1 MFEGHTQVT
10 CPIMVRLSCVM
21 LCHHFLLMV
30 CMETVLTAI
39 QSSSWHYCKCWSQ
52 LGPIWYANGLRPV
65 TKMGQHWLFLSR
77 TVFVMLAHCQTP
89 PHSWFVP
96 ETVKFVSSVDNSTT
110 FLVIVCPF
118 SLSVCVCVWWGGL
131 WPVVITSDLWWPCE
145 PKQVDHTSPAYPQL
159 EGRGG
164 GQGHWLCLVPLRLV
178 GPCLHQKEGWGT
190 HRKWPCECLA
200 QLLQACPAQAP
211 SSLRWFRREG
221 APAQTTWRVTSPE
234 LHGMAAP
241 CPYVHLCV
249 WIFPRI
255 G

>member
-1 MFEGHTQVT
+1 MVACSGTEANYGCTANGKVNDISVWSTRKHTGRHTNMFEGHTQVT

-118 SLSVCVCVWWGGL
+118 SLSVCVCV
-131 WPVVITSDLWWPCE
+131 
-145 PKQVDHTSPAYPQL
+145 
-159 EGRGG
+159 
-164 GQGHWLCLVPLRLV
+164 
-178 GPCLHQKEGWGT
+178 
-190 HRKWPCECLA
+190 
-200 QLLQACPAQAP
+200 
-211 SSLRWFRREG
+211 
-221 APAQTTWRVTSPE
+221 
-234 LHGMAAP
+234 
-241 CPYVHLCV
+241 
-249 WIFPRI
+249 
-255 G
+255 